1 MNGTALKDTSD
12 MPCIEHDPV
21 NVSNCDAETQCEPI
35 ILLDAET
42 QCEKL
47 LKRTMGTQT
56 LAPRKKKTKKPK
68 KIGNPT
74 NPNDN
79 GPVGTPLTP
88 MEKEKHKLFT
98 PRVLYYN
105 GSVASPPSA
114 QTVLIET
121 DLIIPLCDSHD
132 DASNSNGYENDTSDS
147 ESTS

>member
-1 MNGTALKDTSD
+1 MAQHLKIQVTCHALN
-12 MPCIEHDPV
+12 M
-21 NVSNCDAETQCEPI
+21 TQSMFQI
-35 ILLDAET
+35 VMQKHSVKQLFLLDAET